1 MKKLTIYSLLFQR
14 LLLDPSVLLRPEDD
28 LEDETKIRYR
38 DYTVNEDDPIKE
50 RVRKTYHKM
59 HTFQTV
65 DFVKQKRKQ
74 WLKFN
79 HARMDIKE
87 ALELLNTLVD
97 ESDPDTDLPNIV
109 HAFQTAE
116 RARYLTQYT
125 KCAFIKS
132 QLTKKR
138 IFK

>member
-1 MKKLTIYSLLFQR
+1 M
-14 LLLDPSVLLRPEDD
+14 DPSVLLRPEDN
-28 LEDETKIRYR
+28 LEDDAKIRYR

-50 RVRKTYHKM
+50 RVRKTYQEM

-74 WLKFN
+74 WLQFN
-79 HARMDIKE
+79 HVQMDIRQ

-116 RARYLTQYT
+116 RAR
-125 KCAFIKS
+125 
-132 QLTKKR
+132 
-138 IFK
+138 